1 MGVWARE
8 TNNCQIFSKHAVR
21 DFPVSSHMQ
30 RQCLSL
36 SKATIWNNA
45 ATLAMLWNAISYR
58 SMHINNKAKT
68 NCVCCI
74 FVLPNSLITCARGW
88 PLNVNVKTK
97 SIKRNASQSRKKKTN
112 HSFCKAVPVNRNNNA
127 DNSLS
132 FNFWKLVSIKLI
144 LEDWVS
150 FRENFKGVMQLMNCS
165 YRKDSI
171 H

>member
-21 DFPVSSHMQ
+21 DFPISSHMQ

-68 NCVCCI
+68 HCVCCI

-97 SIKRNASQSRKKKTN
+97 SIKRNASQSRKKNN

-132 FNFWKLVSIKLI
+132 FNFWKWVSIKLI

>member
-1 MGVWARE
+1 
-8 TNNCQIFSKHAVR
+8 
-21 DFPVSSHMQ
+21 
-30 RQCLSL
+30 
-36 SKATIWNNA
+36 
-45 ATLAMLWNAISYR
+45 
-58 SMHINNKAKT
+58 MHHNQ
-68 NCVCCI
+68 
-74 FVLPNSLITCARGW
+74 G
-88 PLNVNVKTK
+88 
-97 SIKRNASQSRKKKTN
+97 KKQNN